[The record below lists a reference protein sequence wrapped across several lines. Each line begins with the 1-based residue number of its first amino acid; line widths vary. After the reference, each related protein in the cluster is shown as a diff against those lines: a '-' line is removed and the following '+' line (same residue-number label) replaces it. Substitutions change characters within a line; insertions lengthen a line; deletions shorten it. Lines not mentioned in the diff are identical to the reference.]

1 MKKYNIKLMTELID
15 NLLNQKSYWYFI
27 GIGGC
32 GLSSLSE
39 IIFNLNNQK
48 VEGSDMLISDTTA
61 KLKKIGIK
69 VNNKHQEKNISPNID
84 IIIISS
90 AIKSDN
96 PEIIKANELNIPI
109 YHRSELLNHL
119 LGFHQ
124 TKIGIMGT
132 HGKGTITGTI
142 GLSSD
147 NINFIVGGILENY
160 NSSFRFDLNNKIIV
174 AEIDESDGSFEN
186 YNLNVVL
193 INNLSNDHMDYY
205 QNIDNLIN
213 KIYQFILKN
222 NSINY
227 VVLNISDNGS
237 NKLYE
242 KLKNIDNKKIITYGK
257 SLNSDYKY
265 EIEKIKNPINKNT
278 KTCFKVNNKHY
289 KTNLLGEFNVSNM
302 TAAIAILKEINQV
315 INIENYDGVKNRCQ
329 IYHTFNSNCC
339 VKIYA
344 HHPLEF
350 KLVSES
356 FINNHKR
363 NTVII
368 YEPFGSEI
376 FMKNIFDEFDN
387 CFDNTTEVIMTPYY
401 LNSQF
406 YNTDTLFNKINHSNK
421 KILETNQQIFEY
433 LIKKYICNTSFLF
446 FGVPGKFKDN
456 NVLDISNDL
465 IDYFTLE
472 NVNNIYSD
480 SRKVTNNSL
489 FIATKGD
496 NFIDEAIKKGCN
508 SILSEKNLILPND
521 VHLIKSDNVLKD
533 MSKLANKF
541 YPSNKIKIIGITG
554 TNGKTSTCFILKSLL
569 EQLGFNTIYIGT
581 LGVHYKDKII
591 DTGMTTP
598 DSLTICKILNKFN
611 DADYCVIEVSSHA
624 LELYRVNNLNFEVV
638 ALTNITSDHLDFH
651 KTKENYIKAKLKLFK
666 LSSKHKLINYK
677 FYSLL
682 ENNLFE
688 IKLFGDSNQ
697 DYSYHNYYQNENG
710 LQFIFKNKKNQY
722 LINAPYIGE
731 FFVENIT
738 TALSILSILNF
749 EIKTF
754 KYPKIPGRMEIA
766 CHNPLVLVDFSH
778 TPDAL
783 EKALVH
789 AKKISDTNKL
799 TVVFG
804 CGGDRDKTKRHL
816 MGKIA
821 YKYADQVIVTSDNPR
836 TENPNKICQEISSN
850 YIVDRKDAII
860 KSLQN
865 SNNTIL
871 IAGKGHEDYQIK
883 GNVKYRFNDKIVV
896 QTIKKYLNKNILVAG
911 KGVSGVS
918 AYKLLEK
925 ITKKIKYYDDK
936 ISIDNTKLEN
946 SDIIIT
952 SPGFKPN
959 HLIYQ
964 NNKLKISEFELG
976 YDFHSDSN
984 WIGITGSNGKTTT
997 VTLLGMIYKYVVG
1010 NIGTPTSSLPE
1021 YIEYNETIVA
1031 EISSAQLLINHNFK
1045 PKYAAILNL
1054 SPNHIDFHQTFENYK
1069 KSKFNL
1075 FKNQT
1080 KDDFLLVPYCDW
1092 SKDIICEST
1101 IIYFGKKINNN
1112 CCFIDN
1118 KKAYLVLNQNI
1129 NNIFDI
1135 NFTYLLGDHNLLN
1148 ILVAG
1153 TMAYLDGKSKQQIEY
1168 MIEKFKPIEHRLEH
1182 YKTINNNIKFINDS
1196 KSTTAVSTL
1205 AALESI
1211 NDNMILIL
1219 GGISKNADPY
1229 TVIFSYII
1237 NNKKYNIKK
1246 IICYGDSKY
1255 EALTVSKK
1263 VGFTNLI
1270 IQEDL
1275 YQSII
1280 KAETFLKENFTILLS
1295 PACSSFDQFKNYKD
1309 RGMIFKK
1316 IVDELHP

>member
-1 MKKYNIKLMTELID
+1 MTQLIEKYFSK
-15 NLLNQKSYWYFI
+15 KSYWYFI

-32 GLSSLSE
+32 GMSSLSQ
-39 IIFNLNNQK
+39 IIFNLKNKN
-48 VEGSDMLISDTTA
+48 VEGSDLLSSDNTI

-69 VNNKHQEKNISPNID
+69 VNNNHQNKNITSNID

-90 AIKSDN
+90 AIKNDN
-96 PEIIKANELNIPI
+96 PEVIKAKELNIPI
-109 YHRSELLNHL
+109 YHRSELLNYL
-119 LGFHQ
+119 INFHH

-132 HGKGTITGTI
+132 HGKGTITGAI

-160 NSSFRFDLNNKIIV
+160 NSNYRFKFNNKIIV
-174 AEIDESDGSFEN
+174 AEIDESDGSFVN
-186 YNLNVVL
+186 YDLNILL

-205 QNIDNLIN
+205 QNVNNLID
-213 KIYQFILKN
+213 KIHSFIIKN
-222 NSINY
+222 TSINY
-227 VVLNISDNGS
+227 IFLNISDYGS
-237 NKLYE
+237 DKLYQ
-242 KLKNIDNKKIITYGK
+242 KIKNISNKKIITFGR
-257 SLNSDYKY
+257 SLHSDYKY
-265 EIEKIKNPINKNT
+265 NIIKLKNPINKNT
-278 KTCFKVNNKHY
+278 QTNFKVNNINY
-289 KTNLLGEFNVSNM
+289 KTNLFGEFNVSNM
-302 TAAIAILKEINQV
+302 TAAISVLKELNQTV
-315 INIENYDGVKNRCQ
+315 NIENYKGVKNRCQ

-350 KLVSES
+350 RLVSES
-356 FINNHKR
+356 FKSYGGR

-376 FMKNIFDEFDN
+376 FMKNTFEEFDN

-401 LNSQF
+401 LKSEF
-406 YNTDTLFNKINHSNK
+406 YNTNTLFNKINHNNK
-421 KILETNQQIFEY
+421 KILETNTEIYNY
-433 LIKKYICNTSFLF
+433 LIKKYNSNTSFLF
-446 FGVPGKFKDN
+446 FGVPGKFKN
-456 NVLDISNDL
+456 QNVLDISDNL
-465 IDYFTLE
+465 IDYFTLK
-472 NVNNIYSD
+472 NVDNIYLD

-496 NFIDEAIKKGCN
+496 NFIDEAIRKGCN
-508 SILSEKNLILPND
+508 SILSEKNLILPQD
-521 VHLIKSDNVLKD
+521 IHLIKSDNVLKD
-533 MSKLANKF
+533 MSKLAHKF
-541 YPSNKIKIIGITG
+541 YPPNKIKIIGITG
-554 TNGKTSTCFILKSLL
+554 TNGKTSTCFILKSLI
-569 EQLGFNTIYIGT
+569 EQLGFSTIYIGT
-581 LGVHYKDKII
+581 LGVYYKGNTI
-591 DTGMTTP
+591 DTEMTTP
-598 DSLTICKILNKFN
+598 DSLTIYKILNKFN

-624 LELYRVNNLNFEVV
+624 LELYRVNNLHFEIV

-651 KTKENYIKAKLKLFK
+651 KTNENYIKAKLKIFK
-666 LSSKHKLINYK
+666 LTSKHKLINYK

-682 ENNLFE
+682 ENNFSG
-688 IKLFGDSNQ
+688 INLFGDTNQ
-697 DYSYHNYYQNENG
+697 DYSYHNYYQSENG
-710 LQFIFKNKKNQY
+710 LQFIFKNKKDKY
-722 LINAPYIGE
+722 LINAPYIGK

-754 KYPKIPGRMEIA
+754 KYPKIPGRMEIV
-766 CHNPLVLVDFSH
+766 CQNPLVLVDFSH

-783 EKALVH
+783 ENAIIH
-789 AKKISDTNKL
+789 AKKISDINKL

-804 CGGDRDKTKRHL
+804 CGGDRDKTKRSI

-821 YKYADQVIVTSDNPR
+821 YKYADLVLVTSDNPR
-836 TENPNKICQEISSN
+836 TENPKNICQEISSN

-860 KSLQN
+860 TSLQN

-883 GNVKYRFNDKIVV
+883 GEVKYRFNDKILV
-896 QTIKKYLNKNILVAG
+896 QTITKYLNKNILVAG
-911 KGVSGVS
+911 KGISGQS
-918 AYKLLEK
+918 AFKLLEK
-925 ITKKIKYYDDK
+925 VTRKIKYYDDK
-936 ISIDNTKLEN
+936 ISKNNTILEN

-997 VTLLGMIYKYVVG
+997 VSLLGMIYKYVVG
-1010 NIGTPTSSLPE
+1010 NIGIPSSSLPE

-1075 FKNQT
+1075 FKNQN

-1092 SKDIICEST
+1092 SKNIICEST
-1101 IIYFGKKINNN
+1101 IIYFGQKIDNN

-1118 KKAYLVLNQNI
+1118 KKVYLVLNQNI

-1135 NFTYLLGDHNLLN
+1135 NFTNLLGDHNLLN

-1153 TMAYLDGKSKQQIEY
+1153 TIAYLDGKSKQQIEY
-1168 MIEKFKPIEHRLEH
+1168 MIENFKPIEHRLEY
-1182 YKTINNNIKFINDS
+1182 YKTVNNVKYINDS
-1196 KSTTAVSTL
+1196 KSTTAVSTI

-1229 TVIFSYII
+1229 TVIFNYII

-1246 IICYGDSKY
+1246 IICYGDSKQ

-1263 VGFTNLI
+1263 VGFNNLI
-1270 IQEDL
+1270 IQENL

-1280 KAETFLKENFTILLS
+1280 KAKTFLKENFTILLS